1 MGDTNQRLFLERA
14 ALKVEGPILE
24 IGSKDYG
31 STEDFRAL
39 FPATPFVGIDLAS
52 GKGVDHIVDLTL
64 PPPTDILP
72 PASFGLVICC
82 SVLEHVKKPWVM
94 AEYMSSLVKKGGY
107 VFISVPW
114 VWRYHAYPDD
124 YFRFSPNGVKVLF
137 PEISF
142 ADMAYST
149 TVTDEFLDLEDG
161 INGVD
166 DAKCQYQRDGKDL
179 RKFLPYLMVNMV
191 GQKV

>member
-1 MGDTNQRLFLERA
+1 
-14 ALKVEGPILE
+14 
-24 IGSKDYG
+24 
-31 STEDFRAL
+31 
-39 FPATPFVGIDLAS
+39 
-52 GKGVDHIVDLTL
+52 
-64 PPPTDILP
+64 
-72 PASFGLVICC
+72 
-82 SVLEHVKKPWVM
+82 M

-166 DAKCQYQRDGKDL
+166 VAKAQYQRDGKDL